1 MKPDCGPWTKE
12 EPPTPPVPTLAALAA
27 RVAALESL
35 VGERDARITA
45 LEKALEK
52 AVAKIGE
59 FFNFRAFDESSPIAA
74 RGKQSSIVAS

>member
-1 MKPDCGPWTKE
+1 M
-12 EPPTPPVPTLAALAA
+12 PTLVALAA

-52 AVAKIGE
+52 AVTKIGE
-59 FFNFRAFDESSPIAA
+59 FFLIFVLSTKVLRLQHEGNRA
-74 RGKQSSIVAS
+74 QSLPAK